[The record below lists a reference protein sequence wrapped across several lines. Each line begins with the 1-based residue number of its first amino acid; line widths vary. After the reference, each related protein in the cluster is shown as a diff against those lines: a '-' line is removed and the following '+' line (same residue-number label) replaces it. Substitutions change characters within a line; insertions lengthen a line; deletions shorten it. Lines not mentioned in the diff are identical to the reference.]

1 MKENSMKIS
10 NIMQKAQVLV
20 SGGEAEKRNA
30 PESYNGNPLSQADDS
45 VNISSLINQLNHMMT
60 SKVATFSTNEKISDI
75 KSNIDSGTYSVSG
88 MAVAAK
94 MLGYGRIG

>member
-1 MKENSMKIS
+1 
-10 NIMQKAQVLV
+10 MQKSQVLI

-30 PESYNGNPLSQADDS
+30 PESYNGNPLPQADDS
-45 VNISSLINQLNHMMT
+45 VNISRLINQLNQMVT
-60 SKVATFSTNEKISDI
+60 SKAASFSTKEKISDI
-75 KSNIDSGTYSVSG
+75 KSNINSGTYSVSG